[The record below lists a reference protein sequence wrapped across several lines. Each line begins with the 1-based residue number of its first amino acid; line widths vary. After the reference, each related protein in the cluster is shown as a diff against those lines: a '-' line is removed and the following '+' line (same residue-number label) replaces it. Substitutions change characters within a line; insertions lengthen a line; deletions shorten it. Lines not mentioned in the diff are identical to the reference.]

1 MKLHIERVLENFDGE
16 PLMFGEGKEQAPSM
30 LGPICVTALI
40 TDHNDDAN
48 APGEKK
54 YHRWSLAKR
63 IDKAMKVEPVA
74 AIDLPVEDIDLIKKR
89 ISKIYQTRVV
99 GPAYVALEDQSD

>member
-1 MKLHIERVLENFDGE
+1 MKLHIERVLENFDGS
-16 PLMFGEGKEQAPSM
+16 PLLFGEGQTQAPAM
-30 LGPICVTALI
+30 LGVICVNALI

-54 YHRWSLAKR
+54 FHRWQLAKR
-63 IDKAMKVEPVA
+63 IDKAMKAEPVN

-89 ISKIYQTRVV
+89 IAKIYQTRVV
-99 GPAYVALEDQSD
+99 GPAYVALESQSD